1 VKMIDSN
8 HPSLRSWVTSANEP
22 ESDFPIQ
29 NLPYGRFRM
38 SPDTGWRIGVA
49 IGNQVLDLEKSGLI
63 DHNDMNLLLSMNVSD
78 RIKIR
83 NSISNGLKLGSAER
97 ALFEAALLP
106 MNELELGLP
115 CDVGDYTDFY
125 VGIHHATAVGKLFR
139 PDNPLLPNY
148 DWVPIG
154 YHGRSSTL
162 IASGINFKRP
172 LGQVKAVDA
181 EQPSLL
187 PTNRLDF
194 ELELGVIIGKGNSQ
208 GSSIPLDE
216 AEEHVF
222 GITLFND
229 WSARD
234 IQAWEYQPLGPFLGK
249 NFASTVSPWIVTM
262 EALEPFRTNFKRPS
276 ERPNPLPYLNSVSNS
291 DKGAFDIRLEV
302 LFQSE
307 FMRQAGLPFERI
319 SYSGF
324 KESAYWTV
332 AQLVTHHTVN
342 GCALR
347 PGDLLGTGTLSG
359 PLPEQAG
366 SMLELSNGGKK
377 PMTLSNGEQR
387 TFLQDGDTIALKAW
401 CEKPD
406 AMRIGFGEC
415 IATVLPTMK
424 RH

>member
-1 VKMIDSN
+1 
-8 HPSLRSWVTSANEP
+8 
-22 ESDFPIQ
+22 
-29 NLPYGRFRM
+29 M

-172 LGQVKAVDA
+172 LGQVKAVDT

>member
-1 VKMIDSN
+1 MLDSN
-8 HPSLRSWVTSANEP
+8 QPSLRSWVTSANEP

-29 NLPYGRFRM
+29 NLPYGRFRI
-38 SPDTGWRIGVA
+38 SPDAKWRIGVA
-49 IGNQVLDLEKSGLI
+49 IGNQVLDVEKTGLI
-63 DHNDMNLLLSMNVSD
+63 DHNDMTRLLSLSVSD
-78 RIKIR
+78 RIKLR
-83 NSISNGLKLGSAER
+83 NSISNGLELGSSER

-106 MNELELGLP
+106 MNALELGLP

-125 VGIHHATAVGKLFR
+125 IGIHHATAVGKLFR
-139 PDNPLLPNY
+139 PNNPLLPNY

-162 IASGINFKRP
+162 IASGLDFHRP
-172 LGQVKAVDA
+172 LGQVKTADA
-181 EQPSLL
+181 ETPSLL
-187 PTNRLDF
+187 PTQRLDF
-194 ELELGVIIGKGNSQ
+194 ELELGVIMGRGNLQ
-208 GSSIPLDE
+208 GSPIPLDE
-216 AEEHVF
+216 AQEHVF
-222 GITLFND
+222 GLTLFND

-234 IQAWEYQPLGPFLGK
+234 IQAWEYQPLGPFLAK

-262 EALEPFRTNFKRPS
+262 EALEPFRTNFKRS
-276 ERPNPLPYLNSVSNS
+276 TERPKPLPYLNSASNS
-291 DKGAFDIRLEV
+291 ARGAFDVRLEV
-302 LFQSE
+302 LLQTE
-307 FMRQAGLPFERI
+307 AMRQAGLPLERI

-324 KESAYWTV
+324 EESAYWTV

-366 SMLELSNGGKK
+366 SMLEVSNGGKK
-377 PMTLSNGEQR
+377 PITLSNGEQR

-415 IATVLPTMK
+415 IATVLPTN
-424 RH
+424 

>member
-1 VKMIDSN
+1 
-8 HPSLRSWVTSANEP
+8 
-22 ESDFPIQ
+22 
-29 NLPYGRFRM
+29 M

-63 DHNDMNLLLSMNVSD
+63 DHNDMNRLLSMNVSD

-83 NSISNGLKLGSAER
+83 NSISNGLKVGSAER

-262 EALEPFRTNFKRPS
+262 EALEPFRTNIKRPS

-401 CEKPD
+401 CEKPG

>member
-1 VKMIDSN
+1 
-8 HPSLRSWVTSANEP
+8 
-22 ESDFPIQ
+22 
-29 NLPYGRFRM
+29 M

-63 DHNDMNLLLSMNVSD
+63 DHNDMNRLLSMNVSD

-83 NSISNGLKLGSAER
+83 NSISNGLKVGSAER

-276 ERPNPLPYLNSVSNS
+276 ERPNPLPYLNSVINS

-302 LFQSE
+302 LLQSE
-307 FMRQAGLPFERI
+307 AMRQAGLPFERI

-401 CEKPD
+401 CEKPG

>member
-1 VKMIDSN
+1 
-8 HPSLRSWVTSANEP
+8 
-22 ESDFPIQ
+22 
-29 NLPYGRFRM
+29 M